1 MEGQYYFR
9 RGSGGGVTQ
18 DVEVALGTTAVGW
31 TGGGGMASDWRR
43 ETKEEWAEWAEK
55 AGWAG

>member
-1 MEGQYYFR
+1 
-9 RGSGGGVTQ
+9 VAL
-18 DVEVALGTTAVGW
+18 DVEAALGAMAAGR

-43 ETKEEWAEWAEK
+43 EMKEERAEWAAK